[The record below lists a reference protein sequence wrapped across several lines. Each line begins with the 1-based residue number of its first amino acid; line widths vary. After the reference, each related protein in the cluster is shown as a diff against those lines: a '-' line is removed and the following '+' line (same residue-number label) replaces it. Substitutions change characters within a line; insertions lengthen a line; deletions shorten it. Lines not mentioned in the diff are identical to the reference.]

1 MSSNGADRPAR
12 RVPVQR
18 RSLDRLERIARA
30 AGALCGEMG
39 PEAVTMEAI
48 AARAETSVGSVYQ
61 FYPNK
66 DALLHA
72 VAERY
77 VADLLAL
84 LEAGDDASEVATLPL
99 DRLVDAVLE
108 PFVAFHRVHPG
119 YFAVLFAPQST
130 DALRRVRGRLRAL
143 LAARVERLF
152 AARAP
157 TVPPAQRRRLALTAV
172 EAARALMQ
180 YIEVGVPRAARAPMR
195 AELRAMLVAYLAPWL
210 AQPQT
215 PDASEEQRL

>member
-1 MSSNGADRPAR
+1 
-12 RVPVQR
+12 V
-18 RSLDRLERIARA
+18 RA
-30 AGALCGEMG
+30 AGALCGEVG
-39 PEAVTMEAI
+39 GDAVTMEAI

-61 FYPNK
+61 FYPNR
-66 DALLHA
+66 DALLQA

-84 LEAGDDASEVATLPL
+84 IEDGDDAPDIAALPL
-99 DRLVDAVLE
+99 EALVDAVLA

-119 YFAVLFAPQST
+119 YFAVLFAPQSGA
-130 DALRRVRGRLRAL
+130 ALRRVRGRLRAL

-157 TVPPAQRRRLALTAV
+157 DLPIARRRRLALTAV

-180 YIEVGVPRAARAPMR
+180 FIEVGVPRGARSAMR
-195 AELRAMLVAYLAPWL
+195 GELRAMLVAYLAPWL
-210 AQPQT
+210 SAPAAGG
-215 PDASEEQRL
+215 D